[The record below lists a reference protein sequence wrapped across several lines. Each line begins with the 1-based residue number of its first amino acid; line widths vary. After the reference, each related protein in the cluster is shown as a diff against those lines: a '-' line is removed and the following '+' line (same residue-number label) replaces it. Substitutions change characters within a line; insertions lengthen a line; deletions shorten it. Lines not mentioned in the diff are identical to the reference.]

1 MSNLS
6 RNTPAQWPLAR
17 KPLVLIAGPTA
28 SGKSAVSL
36 WLAETAPGTVIN
48 GDALQ
53 LYRDLS
59 VLTARPSPEDEAR
72 APHRLY
78 GVLDG
83 SQASSAAWWAEAA
96 TREVE
101 DAWAAGRLPILTGG
115 TGLYLR
121 TLLHGIVPVPDIDEA
136 VRADV
141 RGRMDAEGPEALHAE
156 LARLDPVTAAR
167 LGPRDRQRIARAL
180 EVALSTGTPLSQFQQ
195 ETTGGLADRP
205 DVGPILRCVILPERS
220 ILYTRCDQ
228 RLVQM
233 AEQGAVEEVR
243 KLLAR
248 GLAPELPVMKAVG
261 VPEFATFLE
270 KRLEYQ
276 EAIAAAQQATRRY
289 AKRQYTWF
297 RNQCR
302 DWNFVRSHDLK
313 TQIEQIAIIFQENGL
328 TLKV

>member
-6 RNTPAQWPLAR
+6 GN
-17 KPLVLIAGPTA
+17 PLVLIAGPTA

-36 WLAETAPGTVIN
+36 WLAENAPGTVIN

-83 SQASSAAWWAEAA
+83 GEVSSAAWWAEAA
-96 TREVE
+96 TQEIE
-101 DAWAAGRLPILTGG
+101 AAWAQQRLPIVTGG

-121 TLLHGIVPVPDIDEA
+121 TLLHGIVPVPDIDES

-141 RGRMDAEGPEALHAE
+141 RSRMETEGPEALHAE
-156 LARLDPVTAAR
+156 LSRLDPVTAAR

-180 EVALSTGTPLSQFQQ
+180 EVVLATGTPLSQFQQ
-195 ETTGGLADRP
+195 ERTGGLADRQG
-205 DVGPILRCVILPERS
+205 VGPIIRCVILPDRE
-220 ILYTRCDQ
+220 ILYQRCDL
-228 RLVQM
+228 RLEAM
-233 AEQGAVEEVR
+233 IAAGALDEV
-243 KLLAR
+243 KNLLAR
-248 GLAPELPVMKAVG
+248 GLPPEVPVMKAVG
-261 VPEFATFLE
+261 VPELAAYIDNSLD
-270 KRLEYQ
+270 LQ
-276 EAIAAAQQATRRY
+276 EAIAQAQQATRNY

-302 DWNFVRSHDLK
+302 DWNFITTHDPERHK
-313 TQIEQIAIIFQENGL
+313 SEIATILRDGGL
-328 TLKV
+328 TLKVLNNT

>member
-1 MSNLS
+1 MATNIDMSNLS
-6 RNTPAQWPLAR
+6 R

-83 SQASSAAWWAEAA
+83 GQASSAAWWAEQAIQA
-96 TREVE
+96 VE
-101 DAWAAGRLPILTGG
+101 TAWGEGRLPIITGG

-141 RGRMDAEGPEALHAE
+141 RARMERQGPETLHAE
-156 LARLDPVTAAR
+156 LSRLDPVTAAR

-180 EVALSTGTPLSQFQQ
+180 EVVLATGTPLSQYQA

-205 DVGPILRCVILPERS
+205 DVGPVARCVILPDRE
-220 ILYTRCDQ
+220 ILYARCDQ
-228 RLVQM
+228 RLETMV
-233 AEQGAVEEVR
+233 ELGALEEVR

-248 GLAPELPVMKAVG
+248 NLAPEMPVMKAVG
-261 VPEFATFLE
+261 VPEFVALLE
-270 KRLEYQ
+270 KRMDYQ
-276 EAIAAAQQATRRY
+276 EAIESAQRATRQY

-302 DWNFVRSHDLK
+302 DWHFIRSHNLEIQK
-313 TQIEQIAIIFQENGL
+313 EQIATILRDIGL

>member
-1 MSNLS
+1 MA
-6 RNTPAQWPLAR
+6 RN
-17 KPLVLIAGPTA
+17 PLVLIAGPTA
-28 SGKSAVSL
+28 SGKSAVAL
-36 WLAETAPGTVIN
+36 WLAENAPGTVIN

-83 SQASSAAWWAEAA
+83 SEVSSAAWWAGEA

-101 DAWAAGRLPILTGG
+101 SAWAEGRLPIVTGG

-121 TLLHGIVPVPDIDEA
+121 TLLHGIVPVPEIDEA

-141 RGRMDAEGPEALHAE
+141 RARMEAQGPEALHAE
-156 LARLDPVTAAR
+156 LARHDPVTAAR

-180 EVALSTGTPLSQFQQ
+180 EVVLATGTPLSQFQSGR
-195 ETTGGLADRP
+195 TGGLADRQ
-205 DVGPILRCVILPERS
+205 DAGPIICCVILPDRE
-220 ILYTRCDQ
+220 ILYERCDR
-228 RLVQM
+228 RLEAMVTL
-233 AEQGAVEEVR
+233 GAIDEV
-243 KLLAR
+243 KNLLAR
-248 GLAPELPVMKAVG
+248 RLAPEMPVMKAVG
-261 VPEFATFLE
+261 VPEFASYLE
-270 KRLEYQ
+270 KTIELQ
-276 EAIAAAQQATRRY
+276 EAVQSAQQATRNY

-302 DWNFVRSHDLK
+302 DWHFIATHDPEKQRS
-313 TQIEQIAIIFQENGL
+313 EIATILRDTGL
-328 TLKV
+328 TLKVLNNT

>member
-6 RNTPAQWPLAR
+6 RN
-17 KPLVLIAGPTA
+17 PLVLIAGPTA

-83 SQASSAAWWAEAA
+83 SVASSAAWWAEQA
-96 TREVE
+96 TREIE
-101 DAWAAGRLPILTGG
+101 TAWSEGRLPIVTGG

-136 VRADV
+136 VRLDV
-141 RGRMDAEGPEALHAE
+141 RSRMETEGPEALHAE
-156 LARLDPVTAAR
+156 LSGLDPVTAAR

-180 EVALSTGTPLSQFQQ
+180 EVVLATGTPLSQYQT
-195 ETTGGLADRP
+195 ERTGGLADRAG
-205 DVGPILRCVILPERS
+205 VGPIIRCVILPERE
-220 ILYTRCDQ
+220 ILYERCDR
-228 RLVQM
+228 RLETM
-233 AEQGAVEEVR
+233 AALGAVDEV
-243 KLLAR
+243 KNLLAR
-248 GLAPELPVMKAVG
+248 GLAPEMPVMKAVG
-261 VPEFATFLE
+261 VPEFAAYLE
-270 KRLEYQ
+270 NSIDYQ
-276 EAIAAAQQATRRY
+276 SAIEAAQQATRNY

-302 DWNFVRSHDLK
+302 DWNFITSHDFEIQK
-313 TQIEQIAIIFQENGL
+313 EKIATILHADGL

>member
-6 RNTPAQWPLAR
+6 RN
-17 KPLVLIAGPTA
+17 PLVLIAGPTA

-36 WLAETAPGTVIN
+36 WLAENAPGTVIN

-83 SQASSAAWWAEAA
+83 SEASSAAWWAESA

-101 DAWAAGRLPILTGG
+101 AAWSQGRLPIVTGG

-121 TLLHGIVPVPDIDEA
+121 TLLHGIVPVPDIAES

-141 RGRMDAEGPEALHAE
+141 RARMETQGPDALHAE
-156 LARLDPVTAAR
+156 LASLDPVTAAR

-180 EVALSTGTPLSQFQQ
+180 EVVLATGTPLSQFQQ
-195 ETTGGLADRP
+195 ERTGGLADRE
-205 DVGPILRCVILPERS
+205 DVGPIIRCVILPARE
-220 ILYTRCDQ
+220 ILYERCDK
-228 RLVQM
+228 RLESMV
-233 AEQGAVEEVR
+233 ALGAIDEV
-243 KLLAR
+243 KNLLAR
-248 GLAPELPVMKAVG
+248 DLAPELPVMKAVG
-261 VPEFATFLE
+261 VPEFAAFLE
-270 KRLEYQ
+270 KGIELQ
-276 EAIAAAQQATRRY
+276 EAVETAQQATRNY

-302 DWNFVRSHDLK
+302 DWHFIGTHDPENQK
-313 TQIEQIAIIFQENGL
+313 KKIATILRDGGL
-328 TLKV
+328 TLKVLNNT

>member
-1 MSNLS
+1 M
-6 RNTPAQWPLAR
+6 
-17 KPLVLIAGPTA
+17 LIAGPTA

-36 WLAETAPGTVIN
+36 WLAENAPGTVIN

-72 APHRLY
+72 TPHRLY

-83 SQASSAAWWAEAA
+83 SAVSSAAWWAEQA

-101 DAWAAGRLPILTGG
+101 SAWAQQRLPIVTGG

-121 TLLHGIVPVPDIDEA
+121 TLLHGIVPVPEIDEG

-141 RGRMDAEGPEALHAE
+141 RARMETEGPEALHAE
-156 LARLDPVTAAR
+156 LSRLDPDTASR

-180 EVALSTGTPLSQFQQ
+180 EVVLATGTPLSQFQK
-195 ETTGGLADRP
+195 ERTGGLADRQG
-205 DVGPILRCVILPERS
+205 VGPIIRCVILPDRER
-220 ILYTRCDQ
+220 LYQRCDQ
-228 RLVQM
+228 RLEM
-233 AEQGAVEEVR
+233 MIAAGALDEV
-243 KLLAR
+243 KNLLAR
-248 GLAPELPVMKAVG
+248 DLPPEVPVMKAVG
-261 VPEFATFLE
+261 VPELAAFIE
-270 KRLEYQ
+270 KSVDLQ
-276 EAIAAAQQATRRY
+276 EAIIKAQQATRNY

-302 DWNFVRSHDLK
+302 DWNFITSHYSESHK
-313 TQIEQIAIIFQENGL
+313 SEIATILRDGGL
-328 TLKV
+328 TLKVLNNT

>member
-1 MSNLS
+1 M
-6 RNTPAQWPLAR
+6 
-17 KPLVLIAGPTA
+17 LIAGPTA

-36 WLAETAPGTVIN
+36 WLAENAPGIVIN

-83 SQASSAAWWAEAA
+83 SQASSAAWWAEEA
-96 TREVE
+96 TREIE
-101 DAWAAGRLPILTGG
+101 AAWREGRLPIVTGG

-141 RGRMDAEGPEALHAE
+141 RARMETEGPETLHAE
-156 LARLDPVTAAR
+156 LAERDPVTAAR

-180 EVALSTGTPLSQFQQ
+180 EVVLATGTPLSRFQADR
-195 ETTGGLADRP
+195 TGGLADREG
-205 DVGPILRCVILPERS
+205 VGPIIRCVILPERE
-220 ILYTRCDQ
+220 ILYERCDR
-228 RLVQM
+228 RLEAM
-233 AEQGAVEEVR
+233 ITLGAVEEV
-243 KLLAR
+243 KNLLAR

-261 VPEFATFLE
+261 VPELAAYAE
-270 KRLEYQ
+270 KTVNLQ
-276 EAIAAAQQATRRY
+276 EAVSAAQQATRNY

-302 DWNFVRSHDLK
+302 DWHFITSHDPEIHK
-313 TQIEQIAIIFQENGL
+313 EKIATILRYGGL
-328 TLKV
+328 TLKVLNNT